1 MKNKYNRTLKKLISV
16 QDELDQIGQEITD
29 NFFELGIRLELEQK
43 EQRLFQIESEVIDE
57 LVESKLREEVTNALF

>member
-57 LVESKLREEVTNALF
+57 LVEVKLREEVTNALF